1 MSSPKAPKIQP
12 WKTVWPPAEAEGRTP
27 TPCNRKVD
35 YGAKQG
41 DIVILDGSGFMLKP
55 FDAYRKPV
63 LKRGT
68 DVARPIQ
75 Q

>member
-1 MSSPKAPKIQP
+1 MPSPGGKAQP
-12 WKTVWPPAEAEGRTP
+12 WKTVWPPTDTRNV
-27 TPCNRKVD
+27 CNTKVD

-55 FDAYRKPV
+55 FDAYSKPI
-63 LKRGT
+63 LKKFT
-68 DVARPIQ
+68 DTIMKPTQ